1 MNNNQRNWIPAFR
14 ANEEFGHLRFKVL
27 STKEGDKHTS
37 EINEELVDHVDVAEF
52 NRIDVNRVPLFE
64 ASRYGILPN
73 IDELPGFNTKTKII
87 AVIHKNIY
95 SGCIYNLSLYYFPEG
110 QMWKAPLLEL
120 EHILL
125 IAKFENRTH
134 EEPVLLKNISSFNFN
149 GSDLIVTKNKH

>member
-1 MNNNQRNWIPAFR
+1 MKNNQRNWIPAFR
-14 ANEEFGHLRFKVL
+14 SNEEFGHLRFKVL

-37 EINEELVDHVDVAEF
+37 EINEELVDYVDIDEF
-52 NRIDVNRVPLFE
+52 NRIDFNRVPLFE

-73 IDELPGFNTKTKII
+73 IDELAGFNTKTKII

-95 SGCIYNLSLYYFPEG
+95 SGCIYNLSLYYFPER

-149 GSDLIVTKNKH
+149 GSDLIVTKN

>member
-1 MNNNQRNWIPAFR
+1 MKNNQRNWILAFR
-14 ANEEFGHLRFKVL
+14 ANEEFGHLRFKIL
-27 STKEGDKHTS
+27 STKQVDKHTS
-37 EINEELVDHVDVAEF
+37 DIDEELVDYVDIDEF
-52 NRIDVNRVPLFE
+52 NRIDVDRVPLFE

-125 IAKFENRTH
+125 IAKFENKTH
-134 EEPVLLKNISSFNFN
+134 DEPVLFKNISSFNFN
-149 GSDLIVTKNKH
+149 GSDLIVTKNKV